1 MQSEWSFNFARGPM
15 TSAPRLNNGGYPIDL
30 DGSLRYTRPAT
41 GIDFFP
47 AVETYP
53 NGRGIGCVQAFM
65 PQQDAFVYAQMIAR
79 PPVGPSGNLNIPDL
93 GAYVGDFNF
102 PTLPQIGSDIEKV
115 R

>member
-1 MQSEWSFNFARGPM
+1 MQSEWCFNFARGPM
-15 TSAPRLNNGGYPIDL
+15 TSAPRLNHGGYPLDL

-41 GIDFFP
+41 GTDYWP
-47 AVETYP
+47 APETYP

-79 PPVGPSGNLNIPDL
+79 PPVGPSGNLGVANFAIYT
-93 GAYVGDFNF
+93 GVFNF
-102 PTLPQIGSDIEKV
+102 PTLPQTGSNIEAS